1 MHKNYIFLE
10 GVATDKIKQKPT
22 SKGGTFTFGT
32 ISVEDKGKKL
42 FMNFKSF
49 DAKDTL
55 IVNKGDKIQVSGALS
70 FETYEKNGEKK
81 SGYSIICGVGE
92 IVNLSLVNKEEV
104 SDINPVSNVAGLVDD
119 DEVPF

>member
-32 ISVEDKGKKL
+32 ISVEKKGKKL

-55 IVNKGDKIQVSGALS
+55 IVNKGDKIQVSGTLS
-70 FETYEKNGEKK
+70 LEMYEKNGEKK
-81 SGYSIICGVGE
+81 SGYSIVCGVDG
-92 IVNLSLVNKEEV
+92 IVNLSLGEKEDEPQGKLK
-104 SDINPVSNVAGLVDD
+104 NDD
-119 DEVPF
+119 NIPF